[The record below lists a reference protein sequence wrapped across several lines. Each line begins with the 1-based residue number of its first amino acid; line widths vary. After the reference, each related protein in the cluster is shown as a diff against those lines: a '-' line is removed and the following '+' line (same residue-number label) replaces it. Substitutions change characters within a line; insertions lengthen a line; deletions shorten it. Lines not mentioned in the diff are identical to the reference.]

1 MSKPGPRT
9 TTTTNGLA
17 GVGPG
22 GVTDGPLLVGRDDL
36 STLLGISTATLDRLD
51 AGGKLPRALKLGGRK
66 LWRMADASR
75 FVELGLPDRATF
87 ERLIADQ

>member
-1 MSKPGPRT
+1 MRNTGPRP

-17 GVGPG
+17 GLGPS
-22 GVTDGPLLVGRDDL
+22 GVTDGPLLIGRAGFA
-36 STLLGISTATLDRLD
+36 TLLSISTATFDRLD
-51 AGGKLPRALKLGGRK
+51 AGEKLPRALWLGGRK
-66 LWRMADASR
+66 MYRMADATR